1 MKVSMQNSAGFTR
14 KVKVGISWTALF
26 FGSLPFFFRGM
37 PKHGVIWLLFSII
50 TLSISNLIL
59 IFTMNKMTAR
69 YYLERGYRPVGPG
82 WDTANAKWGIA
93 TAVAQS
99 AVA

>member
-1 MKVSMQNSAGFTR
+1 MKVTMQNSAGFAR
-14 KVKVGISWTALF
+14 KVKVGVSWTALF
-26 FGSLPFFFRGM
+26 FGGLPFFFRGM
-37 PKHGVIWLLFSII
+37 PMHGLIWLLLSIV
-50 TLSISNLIL
+50 TGSISNLVL
-59 IFTMNKMTAR
+59 MFLMNKMTAR

-93 TAVAQS
+93 AAVAQS